1 MTERIF
7 YHGDS
12 TELRIETGVGPRMI
26 CFQAYHVLAGAIL
39 PEKFFDS
46 KLADYFD
53 INNEDVELN
62 LIVRYKIEDGELT
75 QQNTVEVVGG
85 EHIGCMA
92 SSMDELVEQ
101 VDWTKFPATDEE
113 VLKKAQ
119 EEIERQEKNTDGSK
133 KLVAALSK
141 LLQKTSPE

>member
-1 MTERIF
+1 MSERIF

-12 TELRIETGVGPRMI
+12 TELSIETSVGQRMI
-26 CFQAYHVLAGAIL
+26 CFKAYEVLAGSIL

-46 KLADYFD
+46 KLANYFD
-53 INNEDVELN
+53 ISDEDTELN

-75 QQNTVEVVGG
+75 QQNEVEVVGG

-92 SSMDELVEQ
+92 SSMEELVAQ

-113 VLKKAQ
+113 VLRKAQ
-119 EEIERQEKNTDGSK
+119 EEVENQERRADESK
-133 KLVAALSK
+133 KFVAALSK
-141 LLQKTSPE
+141 LLHKVNPE

>member
-1 MTERIF
+1 MSERIF

-12 TELRIETGVGPRMI
+12 TELRIETAVGSHMI
-26 CFQAYHVLAGAIL
+26 CFYAYQVLAGAIL

-46 KLADYFD
+46 KLADYFN
-53 INNEDVELN
+53 INDEDTELN
-62 LIVRYKIEDGELT
+62 LIVKYKIEDNELT
-75 QQNTVEVVGG
+75 QQNAVEVVGD
-85 EHIGCMA
+85 EDRGCMA

-119 EEIERQEKNTDGSK
+119 EEVESQERRADESK

-141 LLQKTSPE
+141 LLHKVNPE